1 MMIDQLPGRYCV
13 FKENQTEGI
22 PLFTHVNKVQAL
34 LEASRLN
41 QTGIKTEILYHW
53 NHRSFNNFNPYLL
66 GKVSLEQ
73 LYKERAQQLRDK
85 YDVLILYYSGGSDS
99 HNVLQSFL
107 KNNIK
112 LDYVFVRWPS
122 KMLDKGLYEPNTANR
137 DASNFVSEWDYTLK
151 PDLEYLR
158 THHPDIQIIT
168 DDWLDD
174 ADPEIYNDDI
184 FATQNHM
191 HSAVNF
197 LRMQS
202 YSVVEKQLLSQG
214 KRVAQIWGIDKPQVC
229 RNNLRNMFFFFRDD
243 LINLAVPIKGHEN
256 NIEFFYWTPD
266 MPLLAYEMAYQ
277 MYLYFKANPQL
288 IPLLPYVRGRVM
300 GNETNSHNGSS
311 VRYHIA
317 KQVCFPDWDFSRFQ
331 AEKPKMGPRKDKDF
345 WFYSHNEFKPMVD
358 RWEYYYRSQLDNIN
372 HDFLVLDDIG
382 KPQAYKPIS
391 SPTYYLGSLD

>member
-1 MMIDQLPGRYCV
+1 MIDQLPGKYCV
-13 FKENQTEGI
+13 YKENQTNGM
-22 PLFTHVNKVQAL
+22 PLFSHVNKVQAL
-34 LEASRLN
+34 LEATRLN
-41 QTGIKTEILYHW
+41 KSGIKTEILYHW
-53 NHRSFNNFNPYLL
+53 HHQLFKHFNFQLL

-122 KMLDKGLYEPNTANR
+122 KMLDKGLYQPNTANR

-151 PDLEYLR
+151 PDLAYLQQN
-158 THHPDIQIIT
+158 HPDIQIIT
-168 DDWLDD
+168 DDWLDN
-174 ADPEIYNDDI
+174 ADPNLYNDDL

-202 YSVVEKQLLSQG
+202 YSSVEKKFLDQG
-214 KRVAQIWGIDKPQVC
+214 KRVAQIWGIDKPQLC
-229 RNNLRNMFFFFRDD
+229 RNVTGDVFFFFRDD
-243 LINLAVPIKGHEN
+243 LINLAVPIKGYEN

-266 MPLLAYEMAYQ
+266 MPFLAYEMAYQ
-277 MYLYFKANPQL
+277 MFMYFKTSPQL
-288 IPLLPYVRGRVM
+288 VPLLPYAWRRVM
-300 GNETNSHNGSS
+300 GKEGNSFNGSS

-317 KQVCFPDWDFSRFQ
+317 KLVCFPHWDFSRFQ
-331 AEKPKMGPRKDKDF
+331 AEKPKTGPRKDKDF
-345 WFYSHNEFKPMVD
+345 WFYSHNEFRPMVE
-358 RWEYYYRSQLDNIN
+358 RWEYYYKSQLENIDKN
-372 HDFLVLDDIG
+372 LLVLDDIG
-382 KPQAYKPIS
+382 EPQAYKPIS
-391 SPTYYLGSLD
+391 SPIYYLGNLN